1 MQFCLSKLALFRV
14 LFFPGKQDGKKKSLD
29 FFFFFFL
36 DYLNIPPILSSQVM

>member
-14 LFFPGKQDGKKKSLD
+14 LFFPGKQDGKKKSKD
-29 FFFFFFL
+29 FFL